1 MNYKGYLIDLDGTL
15 YNGTEL
21 IETAKDFVEKLTEKN
36 IPYVFLTNNATK
48 SQEEA
53 VQKVLDM
60 GVETTPENMY
70 TSSMATAAYIK
81 QHHRGSTA
89 YVIGTPSLKE
99 ILQDSGII
107 LTEEDADLV
116 IMGLDLEVDYDKLSR
131 AALLIA
137 GGATFIATNPDK
149 RFPTEDGIVPGNG
162 AIQQV
167 LIETTGIQP
176 VTIGKP
182 SGFILDGALKQLGLG
197 KDEVALIGDNYDTDI
212 LTGINA
218 GVDTIHVDTG
228 VSRTE
233 DVLKKDITPTHTIN
247 NLSEW
252 SIKYD

>member
-21 IETAKDFVEKLTEKN
+21 IETAKAFVGKLTARN

-48 SQEEA
+48 SQDEA
-53 VQKVLDM
+53 VQKILDM
-60 GVETTPENMY
+60 GVETSLENVY
-70 TSSMATAAYIK
+70 TSSMATAAYVK
-81 QHHRGSTA
+81 QHHQGESA
-89 YVIGTPSLKE
+89 YVIGTPSLKK
-99 ILQDSGII
+99 ILQDAGIK
-107 LTEEDADLV
+107 LTKENADIV
-116 IMGLDLEVDYDKLSR
+116 IMGLDLDVNYDKLSR

-149 RFPTEDGIVPGNG
+149 RFPTENGIVPGNG

-167 LIETTGIQP
+167 IIETTGVQP
-176 VTIGKP
+176 ITIGKP
-182 SGFILDGALKQLGLG
+182 SGFILDGALKQLGLN
-197 KDEVALIGDNYDTDI
+197 KNEVALIGDNYDTDI

-233 DVLKKDITPTHTIN
+233 DVLKKDITPTHTIK

-252 SIKYD
+252 SI

>member
-15 YNGTEL
+15 YKGNEL
-21 IETAKDFVEKLTEKN
+21 IETAKDFVAKLTAQN

-60 GVETTPENMY
+60 GVETTAQNMY
-70 TSSMATAAYIK
+70 TSSMATAAYIRE
-81 QHHRGSTA
+81 HHQGRKA
-89 YVIGTPSLKE
+89 YVIGTSSLKE
-99 ILQDSGII
+99 ILQGAGVEM
-107 LTEEDADLV
+107 TEEDADLV
-116 IMGLDLEVDYDKLSR
+116 IMGLDLEVNYDKLSR

-149 RFPTEDGIVPGNG
+149 RFPTEKGIVPGNG

-167 LIETTGIQP
+167 LVETTGIQP
-176 VTIGKP
+176 ITIGKP
-182 SGFILDGALKQLGLG
+182 SSFILDGALKQLGLD

-252 SIKYD
+252 SI

>member
-15 YNGTEL
+15 YNGSEL
-21 IETAKDFVEKLTEKN
+21 IETAKDFVCKLTAQD

-60 GVETTPENMY
+60 GVETTLENMY
-70 TSSMATAAYIK
+70 TSSMATAAYIRK
-81 QHHRGSTA
+81 HHRGRTA

-99 ILQDSGII
+99 ILQNAGVI
-107 LTEEDADLV
+107 LTEDNADLV
-116 IMGLDLEVDYDKLSR
+116 IMGLDLEVDYAKLMH
-131 AALLIA
+131 AALLIQD
-137 GGATFIATNPDK
+137 GAVFIATNPDK
-149 RFPTEDGIVPGNG
+149 RFPTEKGIVPGNG

-167 LIETTGIQP
+167 LIETTGIKP

-182 SGFILDGALKQLGLG
+182 SGFILDGAMKQLGLG

-218 GVDTIHVDTG
+218 GVDTIHVNTG

-233 DVLKKDITPTHTIN
+233 DVLKKDVIPTHTIN

-252 SIKYD
+252 SV

>member
-15 YNGTEL
+15 YNGNEL
-21 IETAKDFVEKLTEKN
+21 IDTAKDFVGKLTAKN

-60 GVETTPENMY
+60 GVEMTVQNMY
-70 TSSMATAAYIK
+70 TSSMATAAYIRE
-81 QHHRGSTA
+81 HHQGQTA
-89 YVIGTPSLKE
+89 YVIGTTSLKE
-99 ILQDSGII
+99 ILQNAGIT
-107 LTEEDADLV
+107 LTEDNADLV
-116 IMGLDLEVDYDKLSR
+116 IMGLDLQVNYDKLSR

-137 GGATFIATNPDK
+137 GGAAFIATNPDK
-149 RFPTEDGIVPGNG
+149 RFPTEKGIVPGNG

-167 LIETTGIQP
+167 LVETTGIQP
-176 VTIGKP
+176 ITIGKP
-182 SGFILDGALKQLGLG
+182 SGFILDGAMKQLGLK

-218 GVDTIHVDTG
+218 GVDTIHVNTG

-233 DVLKKDITPTHTIN
+233 DVLRKDVPPTHTIN

-252 SIKYD
+252 SV

>member
-15 YNGTEL
+15 YRGTEL
-21 IETAKDFVEKLTEKN
+21 IETARDFVGKLTAKN

-60 GVETTPENMY
+60 GVETTARNMY
-70 TSSMATAAYIK
+70 TSSMATAAYVRE
-81 QHHRGSTA
+81 HHQGKKA
-89 YVIGTPSLKE
+89 YVIGTPSLKG
-99 ILQDSGII
+99 ILLDAGIEM
-107 LTEEDADLV
+107 TEGEADLV
-116 IMGLDLEVDYDKLSR
+116 IMGLDLEVNYEKLSH
-131 AALLIA
+131 AALLIG

-149 RFPTEDGIVPGNG
+149 RFPTEKGIVPGNG

-167 LIETTGIQP
+167 LVETTGVKP

-182 SGFILDGALKQLGLG
+182 SGFILDGALKQLGLA

-212 LTGINA
+212 LTGING
-218 GVDTIHVDTG
+218 GVDTIHVNTG
-228 VSRTE
+228 VSRTG
-233 DVLKKDITPTHTIN
+233 DVLKKDIPPTHTIN

-252 SIKYD
+252 GV